1 MNKTDLETRK
11 YFEIEV
17 KTTVIMWA
25 DSKEEAIEKFKD
37 KYVNISYD
45 DCYYGDYPEYDFTMT
60 GKMWQVP
67 FVDEGNWVKLLTAE
81 KRNLIMG
88 ARERLNQ
95 AIKLIEE

>member
-37 KYVNISYD
+37 KYVNVVMMIVIMVIILNMIS
-45 DCYYGDYPEYDFTMT
+45 
-60 GKMWQVP
+60 Q
-67 FVDEGNWVKLLTAE
+67 
-81 KRNLIMG
+81 
-88 ARERLNQ
+88 
-95 AIKLIEE
+95 

>member
-81 KRNLIMG
+81 KKKFNYGSKRK
-88 ARERLNQ
+88 
-95 AIKLIEE
+95 IKSSNKS